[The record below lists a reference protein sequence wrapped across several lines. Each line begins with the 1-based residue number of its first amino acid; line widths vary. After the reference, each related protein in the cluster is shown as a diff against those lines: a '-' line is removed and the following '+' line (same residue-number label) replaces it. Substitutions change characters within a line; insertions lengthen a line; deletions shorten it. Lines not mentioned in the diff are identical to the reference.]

1 MNVASRASQRLS
13 AHTRGTT
20 AGSDQGNAKAAQ
32 HSRAD
37 RNARPTPAKLA
48 AHEVPDIAVRDEM
61 QLGLTGI
68 RFPNETGLQ

>member
-1 MNVASRASQRLS
+1 MASRARHRLS
-13 AHTRGTT
+13 AHTHGTT

-48 AHEVPDIAVRDEM
+48 AHEVPDITVRDEM
-61 QLGLTGI
+61 QLGLNEI
-68 RFPNETGLQ
+68 RFPNETCLQ